1 LSILSTEPK
10 QGTDNFIYEKKKWG
24 LTIPSL
30 PLLKEQ
36 NLREICEKKK
46 KTYNPPA
53 VTIKNTKSKYLLN
66 TLWIKRAYMIRKRD
80 NTSMII
86 ELLLVNHTKQI
97 IKGWSLK
104 SQSITKPKK
113 KTQDSDQRSNDHEMI
128 TKTLECDQRRE
139 WKGWS
144 FTSEHPLER
153 EREGDSM
160 FVCWVW
166 EWRDRCFLP
175 FL

>member
-1 LSILSTEPK
+1 
-10 QGTDNFIYEKKKWG
+10 
-24 LTIPSL
+24 
-30 PLLKEQ
+30 
-36 NLREICEKKK
+36 
-46 KTYNPPA
+46 
-53 VTIKNTKSKYLLN
+53 
-66 TLWIKRAYMIRKRD
+66 MIRKRD

-113 KTQDSDQRSNDHEMI
+113 KTQDSDQRSNDHEII

-153 EREGDSM
+153 ERERGRETVCL
-160 FVCWVW
+160 FV
-166 EWRDRCFLP
+166 EFESEEIGSFLP

>member
-1 LSILSTEPK
+1 MRSNNTRLT
-10 QGTDNFIYEKKKWG
+10 FIKRTKLERDLW
-24 LTIPSL
+24 
-30 PLLKEQ
+30 
-36 NLREICEKKK
+36 KKK

-53 VTIKNTKSKYLLN
+53 VTTKNTKSKYRLN

-153 EREGDSM
+153 DRERQY
-160 FVCWVW
+160 VCLLSLRVKKS
-166 EWRDRCFLP
+166 EEIGVFYIFL
-175 FL
+175 